1 MIIKN
6 RTHRVS
12 EKYYSFFRFWIAK
25 TLACTPAKNMSLAI
39 LSSLKAKGVQMAGVD
54 LKRAEIRISQG
65 KISEAVEMIKEELRL
80 FPKNHKAADLLREKQ
95 KSMPLRDNTTCS
107 ELHKIMPILCS
118 YTMLSLERLEALYEG
133 AKKVCHDD
141 IPGNFVECG
150 VAGGGS
156 SALLAWAIKKYSKR
170 PRTLFSF
177 DTFRGMPEPGKRDTH
192 QGLPAQ
198 KTAWGQGT
206 CAAPVESLF
215 EVLEKLGVK
224 NLVRA
229 VPGLFQETLP
239 ISKREVGEIGLL
251 HLDGDWYDS
260 TKAILENLYEMA
272 SAGAYLQVD
281 DYGHW
286 DGCKNAVDEYFAGR
300 KEALKIHPIDA
311 TGAWFKKNQ
320 S

>member
-1 MIIKN
+1 MNNKTVEKN
-6 RTHRVS
+6 KIT
-12 EKYYSFFRFWIAK
+12 KTDFCQFRLAQLLAK
-25 TLACTPAKNMSLAI
+25 GPTKRLSLRL
-39 LSSLKAKGVQMAGVD
+39 LSALKAKGVPIQGID
-54 LKRAEIRISQG
+54 LTRAKIRLAQG
-65 KISEAVEMIKEELRL
+65 RTSEALEMLKEEVRL
-80 FPKNHKAADLLREKQ
+80 FPGNNLAEGLIRKVGRSFRTQAQPACTDLQEIL
-95 KSMPLRDNTTCS
+95 
-107 ELHKIMPILCS
+107 PILS
-118 YTMLSLERLEALYEG
+118 PYTMLSQQRLEALAEG

-150 VAGGGS
+150 VAAGGS
-156 SALLAWAIKKYSKR
+156 SAMLAWMIKKYSRR
-170 PRTLFSF
+170 PRHLFSF
-177 DTFRGMPEPGKRDTH
+177 DTFAGMPAPTLHDTHRGMH
-192 QGLPAQ
+192 AQ
-198 KTAWGQGT
+198 KTGWGKGT

-215 EVLEKLGVK
+215 EILEKLGVK

-239 ISKREVGEIGLL
+239 IFKREVGEIGLL

-286 DGCKNAVDEYFAGR
+286 DGCKKAVDEYFSGG
-300 KEALKIHPIDA
+300 KEALKIHRIDA
-311 TGAWFKKNQ
+311 TGVWFKKNQ

>member
-1 MIIKN
+1 MNHKTVEKN
-6 RTHRVS
+6 KIT
-12 EKYYSFFRFWIAK
+12 KNDFCQFQLAQLLAK
-25 TLACTPAKNMSLAI
+25 GPTKNLSLSL
-39 LSSLKAKGVQMAGVD
+39 LSALKAKGVPIQGID
-54 LKRAEIRISQG
+54 LTRAKIRIAQG
-65 KISEAVEMIKEELRL
+65 RTSEALEMLKEELRL
-80 FPKNHKAADLLREKQ
+80 FPGNKAAAELIREVGRSFCTQ
-95 KSMPLRDNTTCS
+95 AQPACT
-107 ELHKIMPILCS
+107 ELQEILPILS
-118 YTMLSLERLEALYEG
+118 PYTMLSQQRLEALLEG

-198 KTAWGQGT
+198 KTAWGKGT
-206 CAAPVESLF
+206 CAAPMESLF

-260 TKAILENLYEMA
+260 TMAILENLYEMA

-286 DGCKNAVDEYFAGR
+286 DGCKKAVDEYFSRR

-311 TGAWFKKNQ
+311 TGVWFKKNQ